1 MIARLT
7 GEVAHR
13 DAETAVVDVR
23 GVGYLVHVADPGG
36 VPPVGQEVELH
47 TSLQVRE
54 DAMDLYGFPTRAG
67 LVTFEL
73 LLRATGV
80 GPKLALAALR
90 THRPDTLRL
99 ALANADTAMLTEVP
113 GIGKKVAERLV
124 LELRDK
130 VGAVA
135 DLDLPAGG
143 AMAPVDATTLDQA
156 REALAQLGYRDAEIR
171 AALAD
176 APSDAGVEDLV
187 RHALRRAVR

>member
-1 MIARLT
+1 MIARLV
-7 GEVAHR
+7 GEVVHR
-13 DAETAVVDVR
+13 DAETTVVDVN
-23 GVGYLVHVADPGG
+23 GVGYLVHLADPGG
-36 VPPVGQEVELH
+36 IPPVGQEVELH

-54 DAMDLYGFPTRAG
+54 DALDLYGFPTRSG
-67 LVTFEL
+67 LATFEL

-80 GPKLALAALR
+80 GPKLGLAALR
-90 THRPDTLRL
+90 THRPDVLRS
-99 ALANADTAMLTEVP
+99 ALASADTAILTEVP

-124 LELRDK
+124 LELRDR

-135 DLDLPAGG
+135 DLDVAGAGPAV
-143 AMAPVDATTLDQA
+143 AVDATTLDQA

-176 APSDAGVEDLV
+176 APSDADVEGLV

>member
-1 MIARLT
+1 MIAQLRGL
-7 GEVAHR
+7 VAHR
-13 DAETAVVDVR
+13 DAETVVVDVG
-23 GVGYLVHVADPGG
+23 GVGYVVAVADPGG
-36 VPPVGQEVELH
+36 IPPVGQEVELH

-54 DAMDLYGFPTRAG
+54 DALDLYGFPTRTG
-67 LVTFEL
+67 LATFEL

-80 GPKLALAALR
+80 GPKLGLAALR
-90 THRPDTLRL
+90 THRPDTLRA
-99 ALANADTAMLTEVP
+99 ALANADTALLTDVP

-135 DLDLPAGG
+135 ELEGTSPG
-143 AMAPVDATTLDQA
+143 AAPMVDATTLDQA
-156 REALAQLGYRDAEIR
+156 REALGQLGYRDAEIR

-176 APSDAGVEDLV
+176 APADAGVEDLV